1 MKQLL
6 SLLLFCT
13 LSFGSCGQIDTVEE
27 LNNNDITSSAV
38 PATFKDEAKI
48 LALQAKDEYEKKR
61 NFKKAIELFENA
73 VKIDTEEE
81 WMYVDMARV
90 RLEIKDYEGAIKDLT
105 KAIELKE
112 KNDIAKTDD
121 NDDNNE

>member
-27 LNNNDITSSAV
+27 LNNDDITSSAV

>member
-1 MKQLL
+1 MKQHW

-27 LNNNDITSSAV
+27 LNNDDITSSAV